1 MTTPLAFSQK
11 KRRSTSRAL
20 LATLS
25 ASLMVSV
32 CPAQTTVEFSQGQVN
47 TTNYDTSAPFGPLT
61 LRTYLAD
68 WATQSGRI
76 TGTGPVYRVGMG
88 DLYLTNTA
96 NDYSG
101 GTIVRQGNL
110 VINDT
115 AVLGTGPLTIQA
127 GANLRGQGGDLTFK
141 APVSVIHQSTAGT
154 PTFLQ
159 ANGVASFQNGLTVA
173 GGASVTGI
181 IFIGAGS
188 SSTYSVATVMG
199 AGSYIF
205 NSTVNLGG
213 SGGTGILSVGDGGAV
228 RAGSGLFLGVGGGKG
243 IFNLN
248 AGGILYVGNGF
259 GHAITAHDATSEFN
273 LAGGTIDA
281 GYALTTFMDMHLTNA
296 STINT
301 NEINRLGAHF
311 HGVFSGT
318 GSLTKTGTDT
328 LQFTAANTYSGGTII
343 SAGRFLVNN
352 TSGSGTGTGTVTIAA
367 GATLAGNF
375 TISGATT
382 IDGSLNAGDANFGS
396 DLTLKST
403 ATTFLD
409 LNSAT
414 SFDTIDVAGTLK
426 LDGTVVI
433 VTTGG
438 YVVQAGTQFDLL
450 GWSLLDA
457 ESFDLATDLDLSG
470 AALAAGVTW
479 DTSAFLT
486 HGTLTAVPE
495 PGTYAL
501 LALGLCIYLFRR
513 HSRTSN

>member
-1 MTTPLAFSQK
+1 MAFSQK
-11 KRRSTSRAL
+11 KRRSTFRAL

-25 ASLMVSV
+25 ASFLVSV
-32 CPAQTTVEFSQGQVN
+32 CPAQTTVEFSQGQIN
-47 TTNYDTSAPFGPLT
+47 TTDYDTSAPFGPLT
-61 LRTYLAD
+61 LRTLFAD

-76 TGTGPVYRVGMG
+76 TGTGPLSKTGVG

-101 GTIVRQGNL
+101 GTIVRMGSL

-127 GANLRGQGGDLTFK
+127 GGNLRGQGGDLIFK

-154 PTFLQ
+154 PTFLE
-159 ANGVASFQNGLTVA
+159 ANGVASFQNGLTIA

-181 IFIGAGS
+181 VYIGAGS
-188 SSTYSVATVMG
+188 SSTYSVATVTG

-205 NSTVNLGG
+205 LTTLFLGG
-213 SGGTGILSVGDGGAV
+213 SGGTGILSVGDGGAI
-228 RAGSGLFLGVGGGKG
+228 RAVGGLSFGLGGGKG

-248 AGGILYVGNGF
+248 AGGTLYAGDGHGNG
-259 GHAITAHDATSEFN
+259 ITAHDATSEFN

-281 GYALTTFMDMHLTNA
+281 WSALTTFMDMHLTNA

-301 NEINRLGAHF
+301 NERNRRGARF
-311 HGVFSGT
+311 HGVLSGT
-318 GSLTKTGTDT
+318 GSLTKTGADS
-328 LQFTAANTYSGGTII
+328 LEFTAANTYSGGTII

-367 GATLAGNF
+367 GATLAGDF

-403 ATTFLD
+403 ATTLLD

-438 YVVQAGTQFDLL
+438 YVVQAGTQFALI
-450 GWSLLDA
+450 GWSILDA
-457 ESFDLATDLDLSG
+457 ESFDLATDLNLSG

-495 PGTYAL
+495 PSTYAL

-513 HSRTSN
+513 HRRTNN